1 MALLAQGAQ
10 LLPPAGV
17 SILIR
22 EAQRRRR
29 ADVEAGSCWVIAG
42 LSGDTRRE
50 EEPPSNLRE
59 GVEHSFSNT
68 RPSHNHS
75 LAWPLP
81 GLRSCCDSL
90 AFHSLQSKSR
100 LELQQGKLV
109 SHRDG
114 MLRAMCSQHH
124 TVPQTLP
131 FICRRQQTLA
141 LPAGRVSLREADTP
155 LIQPG
160 AGRLSTS
167 VCAGTL
173 LSSSDGYATMGNS

>member
-81 GLRSCCDSL
+81 RLRSCCNSL

-173 LSSSDGYATMGNS
+173 LSSSDGDVAMGNS